1 MLVEACCT
9 MWSRHYFPWVALWL
23 AWSPNPFDGQM
34 GTLSTLW
41 LNLLAEISKGIKGSR
56 GELDWARLIVIMWAL
71 LPFSS
76 FSWPI
81 EDLQNKMQFCP
92 SSVHQSFSLA
102 IGFGSRLTFLCLHK
116 CNLFTA
122 GLYTYSPTLQ
132 SCNPGNNELE
142 PTFYTAKS
150 TVVQMR
156 KSRWLLA
163 QNAFIYF
170 QFFY

>member
-1 MLVEACCT
+1 MLYNMKPT
-9 MWSRHYFPWVALWL
+9 LFPLTCPLTSLVPQPTFQSKMGALSAL
-23 AWSPNPFDGQM
+23 C
-34 GTLSTLW
+34 LE
-41 LNLLAEISKGIKGSR
+41 NLLAEISKGIKGSR

-92 SSVHQSFSLA
+92 SSVNQSFSLA
-102 IGFGSRLTFLCLHK
+102 IGFGSRLTFLCLHT

-122 GLYTYSPTLQ
+122 GFYTYTAMLQ